1 MPDLIEYRVRE
12 IKRFIVTRYEQTAGN
27 GVSSVAGEFDNS
39 ESAYRSAYAMAFA
52 EREEAGLPP
61 GDPSIQ
67 FPATSPAYPIIGAL

>member
-1 MPDLIEYRVRE
+1 MPDLVEYKTRTITRY
-12 IKRFIVTRYEQTAGN
+12 IVTRYEQTSGN
-27 GVSSVAGEFDNS
+27 GVSSVVGEFDNADT
-39 ESAYRSAYAMAFA
+39 AYRSAYAMAFA